1 MSNTLT
7 VRLPE
12 ELLEQLRRRARRAGL
27 PVGRVVRQSI
37 ENTLF
42 QDENIRLLEFAG
54 LIKGGPRD
62 LSSRKGFSRK

>member
-7 VRLPE
+7 VRLPD
-12 ELLEQLRRRARRAGL
+12 ELLEQLRRRARRMGL
-27 PVGRVVRQSI
+27 PVGRVVRHSI
-37 ENTLF
+37 ENTLA

-62 LSSRKGFSRK
+62 LSSRKGFSSK

>member
-1 MSNTLT
+1 M
-7 VRLPE
+7 
-12 ELLEQLRRRARRAGL
+12 GL

-37 ENTLF
+37 ENTLAK
-42 QDENIRLLEFAG
+42 DENVRLLEFAG